1 MKAAF
6 IINGKGVISL
16 EDTALI
22 GLYWQRDE
30 TAIEATAT
38 KYGGL
43 CGSIARNILKA
54 PEDCEECLND
64 TYFAVVTVEHSY
76 TD

>member
-6 IINGKGVISL
+6 IKNGKGVISL

-38 KYGGL
+38 KYGRL

-54 PEDCEECLND
+54 PGKL
-64 TYFAVVTVEHSY
+64 
-76 TD
+76 